1 MSIYV
6 FLRKLINLI
15 ANEESKSENLKTKE
29 LRSILYRGL
38 GITCESKEYLHKS
51 SKIFEIYNG
60 DRSKVD
66 PNLAAA
72 AIAVLASNGNED
84 LYEDFFKRHINA
96 KTPQDKLRFLF
107 SLTEFKD
114 EKLLQKTLKSSISKT
129 IKNQDAPYLIA
140 STLRNYIHTNKT
152 WSFIENNWNEIN
164 DKFPNNSI
172 PRIFGGVRS
181 ISDKNLAIKV
191 KDFFSKNPIP
201 QGQKTIDQ
209 NLEKMFIN
217 IKFVEYQKIHLDNW
231 INKEL

>member
-1 MSIYV
+1 M
-6 FLRKLINLI
+6 
-15 ANEESKSENLKTKE
+15 
-29 LRSILYRGL
+29 
-38 GITCESKEYLHKS
+38 
-51 SKIFEIYNG
+51 
-60 DRSKVD
+60 
-66 PNLAAA
+66 
-72 AIAVLASNGNED
+72 
-84 LYEDFFKRHINA
+84 
-96 KTPQDKLRFLF
+96 
-107 SLTEFKD
+107 
-114 EKLLQKTLKSSISKT
+114 KSSISKT